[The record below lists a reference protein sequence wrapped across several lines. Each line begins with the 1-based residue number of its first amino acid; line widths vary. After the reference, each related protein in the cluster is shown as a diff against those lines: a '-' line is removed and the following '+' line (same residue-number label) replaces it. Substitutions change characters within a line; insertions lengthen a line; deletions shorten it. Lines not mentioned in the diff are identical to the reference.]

1 MTEQG
6 LVAILSGVVI
16 SVITYFA
23 SKRGGEKRNQDTK
36 DDGQEFTKS
45 YVDQYITQLQERIE
59 ECKKLAVAEAN
70 AAKYEVRLLNLR
82 TTDLELELVALK
94 AQLVDKDQEVLKV
107 EGERDVALA
116 ERKASQE
123 SPDVQSNLEPR

>member
-70 AAKYEVRLLNLR
+70 TAKGEILLLNLR
-82 TTDLELELVALK
+82 TTDLEQQILK
-94 AQLVDKDQEVLKV
+94 IA
-107 EGERDVALA
+107 GERDVALA